1 MNDIAILT
9 GGTVVTE
16 DLGLSLEKADPS
28 VLGQCKSI
36 LVSKD
41 DTIIMDGL
49 GTKESINERCEIIK

>member
-1 MNDIAILT
+1 M
-9 GGTVVTE
+9 
-16 DLGLSLEKADPS
+16 EKADAS

-49 GTKESINERCEIIK
+49 GTKENIAERCENIKGQILETTSDYDKEKL